1 MATEPLPDRAN
12 VIAFPP
18 LLFLGTFLVSLLLRF
33 LFPTPLLPTTTALII
48 GLLVALA
55 GVLLLLLGFREMRRH
70 KTTINP
76 SGVTTTIV
84 SGGLYRH
91 TRNPMYIAL
100 TVIYVGSSVAANAW
114 WGFLLLI
121 PLLLLVQKGI
131 IEREETYLTRK
142 FGDEYL
148 RYKAK
153 VRRWV

>member
-1 MATEPLPDRAN
+1 MATESLPDRAD

-18 LLFLGTFLVSLLLRF
+18 LLFGGTLLLALLLRF
-33 LFPTPLLPTTTALII
+33 LFPTPFVPTPAALTTGIVIAL
-48 GLLVALA
+48 V
-55 GVLLLLLGFREMRRH
+55 GVCILLLGFREMIRH

-84 SGGLYRH
+84 SRGVYRY

-100 TVIYVGSSVAANAW
+100 TLFYMGIGIAANAW

-121 PLLLLVQKGI
+121 PLLIVVQRGI
-131 IEREETYLTRK
+131 IEREERYLTRK

-148 RYKAK
+148 HYKQK
-153 VRRWV
+153 VRRWL